1 MTVISLFFCLGPR
14 GDAIVARDF
23 RGEAACNLRDGIA
36 DFFAVVSGAP
46 GSRAQ
51 HGGKDSPVFAVN
63 GTHFAFIKR
72 AGMYFVCATRH
83 NSSPALLLEF
93 LVRACLLFKDFCGV
107 LSEEAFRVNFL
118 LLYELLDEVV
128 DCGYVQTMEVALLK
142 LTTRADP
149 IAVADQSRRAQSR
162 STLAPTAANRPVTLA
177 RPPPRAGGSVKPGGE
192 IFIDVLERLSA
203 VLTLSPSAPG
213 GALLSACSLEG
224 TVLCKSFL
232 LGSPWMR
239 MALAQDLVIG
249 AQAHAQHRSSSLGR
263 SGGGGGG
270 GGGGGVLL
278 LDDINFHACVQT
290 QELESS
296 RVLSLTPPEGEFAL
310 LNYRLCSTELALPV
324 RVGAR
329 VEEPSPC
336 RVELLVRVTCEV
348 GAKAA
353 AHGLVLRFPVPA
365 TTTTVWPQVQK
376 EELAGLVGRGGAAAA
391 AAAAA
396 ASSAAAALEHSVEYS
411 AKDKCVRWCI
421 KRMPGGASATLRTRI
436 SLSQPFETNIRKA
449 LGPIALEFEVP
460 DYSCSKFRVRSARAR
475 RVRPLAPHSLSPS
488 LPPLAP
494 ATHSFSRRLPMLATR
509 TTAPAGAATCCP
521 LGTSLSDYR
530 LLLYCICCV

>member
-1 MTVISLFFCLGPR
+1 MSVISLFFCLGPR
-14 GDAIVARDF
+14 GDAIVSRDY
-23 RGEAACNLRDGIA
+23 RGDPACALAASIA
-36 DFFAVVSGAP
+36 DFYGVVSGAP
-46 GSRAQ
+46 GRRAQ
-51 HGGKDSPVFAVN
+51 HGGGKDSPVFAVS
-63 GTHFAFIKR
+63 GTHFAYIKR
-72 AGMYFVCATRH
+72 GGMYFVCATRH

-93 LVRACLLFKDFCGV
+93 LVRVCLLFKDFCGV

-128 DCGYVQTMEVALLK
+128 DCGYVQCMEVALLK
-142 LTTRADP
+142 HTTRAEP
-149 IAVADQSRRAQSR
+149 IAVADQTRRAQHR
-162 STLAPTAANRPVTLA
+162 GTLAPTAANRPVTLA
-177 RPPPRAGGSVKPGGE
+177 RPPPRAGGSVRPGGE

-203 VLTLSPSAPG
+203 VLTLAPSAPG
-213 GALLSACSLEG
+213 GAMLTSCSIEG

-232 LGSPWMR
+232 GGRPWMR
-239 MALAQDLVIG
+239 VALAQDLVVG
-249 AQAHAQHRSSSLGR
+249 KQAQAQHRTGSLGR
-263 SGGGGGG
+263 GAGAGGGGGG
-270 GGGGGVLL
+270 GGGGSGVLL
-278 LDDINFHACVQT
+278 LDDINFHACVGT
-290 QELESS
+290 QDLEGS
-296 RVLSLTPPEGEFAL
+296 RVLSVTPPEGEFAL
-310 LNYRLCSTELALPV
+310 LNYRLSNAELALPI

-488 LPPLAP
+488 LPPPGTRNTLPFPQIADVSHQNDSSSWCRYVLS
-494 ATHSFSRRLPMLATR
+494 TRDVTVRL
-509 TTAPAGAATCCP
+509 
-521 LGTSLSDYR
+521 
-530 LLLYCICCV
+530 